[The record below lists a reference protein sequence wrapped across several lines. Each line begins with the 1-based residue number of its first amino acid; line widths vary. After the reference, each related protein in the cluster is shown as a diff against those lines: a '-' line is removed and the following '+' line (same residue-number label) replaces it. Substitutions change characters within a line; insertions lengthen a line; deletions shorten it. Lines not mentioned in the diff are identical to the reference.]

1 VANQFLTSRFAERV
15 QRLAL
20 GLEAVDALRN
30 SRIPHPLAITFDE
43 VPLGLP
49 RPKIMRH
56 DSAAYALLFGP
67 QIGEEIVIRMFD
79 SATPL
84 WSVLGDRR
92 RYVPRRLRIPLLSD
106 EDADAQPIAQ
116 TIAQRSRRP
125 VLFPG
130 AAYDVSDCATG
141 MRGRVLQDDE
151 VVRWA
156 RVQAIHPDTGET
168 VGIAHCDDR
177 GEFLLVI
184 DSTAGGIAELT
195 NPLPLELHVHVPT
208 TPVASDEVRRLDPL
222 WDLPVEEVAA
232 PGDPDTVCAGA
243 PPWDEW
249 TDVVT
254 VATDFTL
261 GTLMR
266 GVAPL
271 AV

>member
-1 VANQFLTSRFAERV
+1 MANRFLASRFAEIV
-15 QRLAL
+15 HRLAL
-20 GLEAVDALRN
+20 GVEAVDALRN
-30 SRIPHPLAITFDE
+30 SRIPHPLTITFDE
-43 VPLGLP
+43 VPLGSP
-49 RPKIMRH
+49 RPQVMRH

-67 QIGEEIVIRMFD
+67 RVGAEIVIRMFD
-79 SATPL
+79 SATTP
-84 WSVLGDRR
+84 WTVLGDRR
-92 RYVPRRLRIPLLSD
+92 RYVPRRLRIPLLLD
-106 EDADAQPIAQ
+106 EEADAQPIS
-116 TIAQRSRRP
+116 QRVRRP

-130 AAYDVSDCATG
+130 AAYDVSECATG
-141 MRGRVLQDDE
+141 MRGRVLRDGE

-177 GEFLLVI
+177 GEFLLVV
-184 DSTAGGIAELT
+184 DSNAGGIAELT
-195 NPLPLELHVHVPT
+195 NPLPLQLHVHVPT
-208 TPVASDEVRRLDPL
+208 PPVASDEIRRRDPL

-232 PGDPDTVCAGA
+232 PGDPDTVCAGS

-249 TDVVT
+249 TDVAT

-271 AV
+271 TV